1 MQEITGYKS
10 FLGLVS
16 WLVVCFSAA
25 AIGAVAS
32 VGAAAFYMQLV
43 RPDWA
48 PPAAVFG
55 PVWTVLYA
63 LMGVSAWLVWRNGG
77 FDAAKKALSLFLL
90 QLAVNALW
98 SWVFFV
104 WHLGL
109 AAFANIIV
117 LWLLILAT
125 LLQFWREQKLAAVL
139 LCPYLAW
146 VSFAMLLN
154 YSVWQHNPL
163 RLG

>member
-25 AIGAVAS
+25 AIGALAS
-32 VGAAAFYMQLV
+32 VDAAAFYMQLV
-43 RPDWA
+43 RPAWA
-48 PPAAVFG
+48 PPASVFG
-55 PVWTVLYA
+55 PVWTALYA

-77 FDAAKKALSLFLL
+77 FEPAKKALGVFLL

-109 AAFANIIV
+109 AALANIIV
-117 LWLLILAT
+117 LWVLIIAM

-139 LCPYLAW
+139 MLPYLAW
-146 VSFAMLLN
+146 VSFAMALN
-154 YSVWQHNPL
+154 FSVWQHNPL
-163 RLG
+163 LLG

>member
-1 MQEITGYKS
+1 MHQIRGYKS

-25 AIGAVAS
+25 ATGAVAS
-32 VGAAAFYMQLV
+32 VNASTFYLQLV
-43 RPDWA
+43 RPEWA
-48 PPAAVFG
+48 PSVGVFG
-55 PVWTVLYA
+55 PVWTILYA
-63 LMGVSAWLVWRNGG
+63 MMGVSAWLVWRVGG
-77 FDAAKKALSLFLL
+77 FEPARTALTLFLV

-109 AAFANIIV
+109 LAFANIVLLWILIV
-117 LWLLILAT
+117 AT
-125 LLQFWREQKLAAVL
+125 IIHFWRERASAAVL
-139 LCPYLAW
+139 LLPYLLW
-146 VSFAMLLN
+146 VSFAAILN
-154 YSVWQHNPL
+154 FAVWQSNPL

>member
-10 FLGLVS
+10 FLGLIS

-32 VGAAAFYMQLV
+32 VHAAAFYMQLV

-77 FDAAKKALSLFLL
+77 FDAAKNALSLFLL

-109 AAFANIIV
+109 AAFANVIV
-117 LWLLILAT
+117 LWVLILAT

-139 LCPYLAW
+139 LFPYLAW

-163 RLG
+163 QLG